1 MTVRNLGEV
10 REGFQGEVILV
21 QVGDDLEELGGVSVN
36 CGLNYAAE

>member
-10 REGFQGEVILV
+10 REGFQGEVNT
-21 QVGDDLEELGGVSVN
+21 GSSWRHLEDLGGVSVN